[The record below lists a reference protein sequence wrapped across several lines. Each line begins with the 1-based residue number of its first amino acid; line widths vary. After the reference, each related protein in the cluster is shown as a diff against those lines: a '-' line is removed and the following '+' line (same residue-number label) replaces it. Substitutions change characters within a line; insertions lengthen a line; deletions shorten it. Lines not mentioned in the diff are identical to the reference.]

1 MIRTVRISEAQCI
14 ICKETRNVEM
24 HHIKGVKYL
33 KGTTVHTEMMRNLN
47 RVQVPLCRT
56 HHRMA
61 HKNGLMNMINE
72 KNRGRSN
79 EQDQQSEA

>member
-1 MIRTVRISEAQCI
+1 MVRTVKISEAQCI

-24 HHIKGVKYL
+24 HHIKGLKYL

-47 RVQVPLCRT
+47 RIQVPLCRK

-61 HKNGLMNMINE
+61 HKNGLMSMIKE
-72 KNRGRSN
+72 KNMGTSN
-79 EQDQQSEA
+79 KSDQQSGT